1 MDAHAKD
8 PGRAATGPRPVL
20 MIPLRRCGSHALRLR
35 LNFSPDFY
43 SPYPLHIVD
52 FMPLAELYGDLGD
65 DNTYFQMIVDVV
77 GLQAAS
83 MVKWADVVFDPV
95 AVFDAVK
102 DEPRSVHR
110 IVWELLLRAGAR
122 HNAKVVMDKSLD
134 SVHYADELIG
144 LFGDMLFL
152 NVVRDPRAQI
162 SSMNRAVIHDFDT
175 LLNALTW
182 VKAHEAAK
190 DLSARHPARVLTIR
204 YEDFLA
210 NQEAVLRNICRF
222 FGIEFLPAMLD
233 IAQSREAQQIS
244 GLSAL
249 WESNCYAPIAANADK
264 FKQALSMEEIEIIE
278 TLTREYMDR
287 YGYERMT
294 RAKAKITPGIV
305 IAARERSE
313 ALKQKAWA
321 DLAQNNFRD
330 YALRRMRADYI
341 QMLRARL
348 TAAAAARPAKDK
360 DSMYIDVA
368 SAAVYDSAERAR
380 L

>member
-1 MDAHAKD
+1 MLLHKVD
-8 PGRAATGPRPVL
+8 L
-20 MIPLRRCGSHALRLR
+20 L
-35 LNFSPDFY
+35 
-43 SPYPLHIVD
+43 PYTR
-52 FMPLAELYGDLGD
+52 F
-65 DNTYFQMIVDVV
+65 
-77 GLQAAS
+77 
-83 MVKWADVVFDPV
+83 
-95 AVFDAVK
+95 
-102 DEPRSVHR
+102 
-110 IVWELLLRAGAR
+110 
-122 HNAKVVMDKSLD
+122 SLD
-134 SVHYADELIG
+134 
-144 LFGDMLFL
+144 
-152 NVVRDPRAQI
+152 
-162 SSMNRAVIHDFDT
+162 
-175 LLNALTW
+175 
-182 VKAHEAAK
+182 AART
-190 DLSARHPARVLTIR
+190 DARRV
-204 YEDFLA
+204 
-210 NQEAVLRNICRF
+210 N
-222 FGIEFLPAMLD
+222 P
-233 IAQSREAQQIS
+233 
-244 GLSAL
+244 
-249 WESNCYAPIAANADK
+249 
-264 FKQALSMEEIEIIE
+264 EIEIIE